1 MEFKRIDDETV
12 RCIINE
18 DDMKEYNIEIDDF
31 LKNRGKIQEF
41 LHKIV
46 EMAVDEVGYNPKN
59 GLLAMQVMP
68 LPRNRLAITF
78 SEKGSEGMED
88 ILHQINDAL
97 GGNGEFTP
105 ESMISRYEDLSDIEK
120 AEAFDKFI
128 RNLIR
133 DVADEYEEQ
142 QYNKKKDVNQEKEG
156 KNKKNKQGVES
167 VVQIYTFGKLY
178 DIERFSVI
186 LPESWTV
193 KSTLYKVEKDS
204 LYYLVLEKGRL
215 SKVNFQYVCDRAN
228 EYGKFH
234 SENQARV
241 AYLKEHASC
250 LISKKAIKVLRN
262 IVNN

>member
-97 GGNGEFTP
+97 GGNGEITP
-105 ESMISRYEDLSDIEK
+105 ESMMSRYEDLSDMEK

-128 RNLIR
+128 RNLIH
-133 DVADEYEEQ
+133 DVTDEYEEQ
-142 QYNKKKDVNQEKEG
+142 QYKKKKDENQGKEV
-156 KNKKNKQGVES
+156 KKSKQNLTVGS
-167 VVQIYTFGKLY
+167 VVQIYTFATLT

-186 LPESWTV
+186 LPESWV
-193 KSTLYKVEKDS
+193 IKSTLYKDEKES

-215 SKVNFQYVCDRAN
+215 SKINFQYVCDRAN
-228 EYGKFH
+228 EFGKFH

-250 LISKKAIKVLRN
+250 LIDKKAIKVLRN
-262 IVNN
+262 IVKS

>member
-31 LKNRGKIQEF
+31 LKNKGKIQEF

-78 SEKGSEGMED
+78 SEKGAEGMED

-105 ESMISRYEDLSDIEK
+105 ESMMSRYEDLSSIEK
-120 AEAFDKFI
+120 VEAFDKFI
-128 RNLIR
+128 RNLIQ
-133 DVADEYEEQ
+133 DVTDEYEEQ
-142 QYNKKKDVNQEKEG
+142 QYKKKKDEN
-156 KNKKNKQGVES
+156 KNKEDKKGKHKQTVDS
-167 VVQIYTFGKLY
+167 TLQLYTFATLT
-178 DIERFSVI
+178 DVERFCVI
-186 LPESWTV
+186 LPESWAIR
-193 KSTLYKVEKDS
+193 STLFKDEKEQ
-204 LYYLVLEKGRL
+204 LFYMALEKGRL
-215 SKVNFQYVCDRAN
+215 SKVNFQFVCDRAN

-250 LISKKAIKVLRN
+250 LIDKKAIKVMRN
-262 IVNN
+262 IANG